1 MIQQTEVV
9 EQQIARLETLYQQLT
24 GKKFKPS
31 SPPAAPIPPEADPE
45 SYVLENLQRLQA
57 ALSGFVA
64 RPTGIG
70 VAPQTLPLRL
80 NVLESEKEWI
90 CQFEVPGIPKEDIS
104 IQSTAGMLRVSCLRR
119 GEANGHRPVHLELM
133 PARLERTVPVPQM
146 AKAAT
151 AQARLER
158 GLLTIRFEKGA
169 APPSTKE
176 INIEVH

>member
-1 MIQQTEVV
+1 MIQQNEVV

-24 GKKFKPS
+24 GNKFKPS

-57 ALSGFVA
+57 ALSGFVT
-64 RPTGIG
+64 RPTGIN
-70 VAPQTLPLRL
+70 PQTLPLRL
-80 NVLESEKEWI
+80 NVLEGEKDWV

-104 IQSTAGMLRVSCLRR
+104 IQLTAGVLRVSCLRR
-119 GEANGHRPVHLELM
+119 GEMNGHRPLHLEVA
-133 PARLERTVPVPQM
+133 PARLERTVPVPQI
-146 AKAAT
+146 AKPTT
-151 AQARLER
+151 AHARLER

-169 APPSTKE
+169 PTPSTKE